1 MKKIFI
7 ALLLLGFVSSYS
19 FAVEEVNVTTGG
31 NTAKAADKDVKDKT
45 KKVEQKEMKKA
56 KKKKMKAEKK
66 AKKEAEKKAKKEA
79 KEETKAVNQ

>member
-7 ALLLLGFVSSYS
+7 ALLVLGFFSTYS
-19 FAVEEVNVTTGG
+19 FAAEQATVAATD
-31 NTAKAADKDVKDKT
+31 TAKSAET
-45 KKVEQKEMKKA
+45 KPVKKA

-66 AKKEAEKKAKKEA
+66 AKKAPKENTKAA